1 MEVFSSSS
9 SDSSV
14 ALISSW
20 SLIPCDFWCC
30 RSNFL
35 FYGTTD
41 PLIGEAAAA
50 RLALSKV
57 ADLKLSSL
65 FFQGDSASVMECI
78 LLSQLQGSSASKLFS
93 WKIASLILSLHP
105 FLLSIP
111 FFYPSKIPWADNLD
125 AHSLAAWRLPTLSL
139 DMFLLLFFPT
149 GVYRSSIGS
158 CRLSFLFS
166 YFVFLCFVFWFFF

>member
-1 MEVFSSSS
+1 MEVFSSYS

-20 SLIPCDFWCC
+20 SLIPCDFDVAV
-30 RSNFL
+30 RTSFSMGAAILYDSNGAIFRAWTES
-35 FYGTTD
+35 FETTD

-50 RLALSKV
+50 RLALSKL

-65 FFQGDSASVMECI
+65 LFQGDSASVMECI

-111 FFYPSKIPWADNLD
+111 FFYPSKIP
-125 AHSLAAWRLPTLSL
+125 
-139 DMFLLLFFPT
+139 
-149 GVYRSSIGS
+149 
-158 CRLSFLFS
+158 
-166 YFVFLCFVFWFFF
+166 